1 MFSLQGIW
9 VQPLVRELRSHKPHG
24 TAKKIKRERERE
36 EKKILSDFK
45 TRKKKIQLSRQK
57 KSNYLVRV
65 KKKKR
70 KTTISFLESNIQS
83 KARMKQHFQEIQG
96 KEVQVNN

>member
-65 KKKKR
+65 KKKKER
-70 KTTISFLESNIQS
+70 QPLAFLRAIF
-83 KARMKQHFQEIQG
+83 KAKQE
-96 KEVQVNN
+96 